1 MSIIKEKTMLKL
13 AVSLLLTALAGYG
26 VFAFAQGRT
35 DLRTAVTPIGSSSS
49 DGISFAWF
57 YDPAER
63 TVYVCR
69 TSQGAGAPDC
79 KGKAVLP

>member
-1 MSIIKEKTMLKL
+1 MLKL

-69 TSQGAGAPDC
+69 MSHGADAPEC